1 MRISPET
8 GKVDCRVLD
17 FTSTSEEMPP
27 LDLIEAPPPPKLTA
41 KRESELGNLK
51 ECQQCQALI
60 PLQARECP
68 ACGFQLPSSADS
80 GPDIR
85 DEASDAILLSTQ
97 SAPERLFR
105 CTGWMTGIHTK
116 IGKPTS
122 LRVDYYDGMKTRASE
137 WICFN
142 HIGAPRVRATRWWLW
157 MGGQNP
163 PPESTEAAYER
174 RDELTRPSA
183 IKVRKDGKY
192 DRVIGVSF
200 GEVSEG
206 AQTPLPN

>member
-1 MRISPET
+1 
-8 GKVDCRVLD
+8 
-17 FTSTSEEMPP
+17 
-27 LDLIEAPPPPKLTA
+27 
-41 KRESELGNLK
+41 
-51 ECQQCQALI
+51 
-60 PLQARECP
+60 
-68 ACGFQLPSSADS
+68 
-80 GPDIR
+80 
-85 DEASDAILLSTQ
+85 
-97 SAPERLFR
+97 
-105 CTGWMTGIHTK
+105 MTGIHTK